1 MDKGFKYMNL
11 FKNTMKNKKLF
22 LMLGIGVLL
31 IGSLLILDN
40 RDKNDFN
47 DIPQETIKFYSLH
60 CSNGECKMI
69 DSAYKYAIDLYG
81 EEVAKNQQDFFN
93 KINLEGSL

>member
-1 MDKGFKYMNL
+1 
-11 FKNTMKNKKLF
+11 
-22 LMLGIGVLL
+22 
-31 IGSLLILDN
+31 
-40 RDKNDFN
+40 
-47 DIPQETIKFYSLH
+47 
-60 CSNGECKMI
+60 MI